1 LKAHE
6 FERRSISWVD
16 EYVRTLSE
24 GASLT
29 NPRMRRAAIA
39 AALATSLLAA
49 FAALGGVGVA
59 QSAISSAQYQYGN
72 KVTICHKG
80 HTISVGKAAEP
91 AHVRHGDTVGTC
103 AAAKAKKAKAA
114 KAKAAAAKA
123 KAAEKKQDDGSSD
136 KPGHGNGN
144 GKGGKG

>member
-1 LKAHE
+1 
-6 FERRSISWVD
+6 
-16 EYVRTLSE
+16 
-24 GASLT
+24 LT
-29 NPRMRRAAIA
+29 KPHLRIALA

-59 QSAISSAQYQYGN
+59 QSAISAAQYQYGK

-80 HTISVGKAAEP
+80 KTISVGKAAEP
-91 AHVRHGDTVGTC
+91 AHVRHGDAVGTC

-114 KAKAAAAKA
+114 KIKAAKAEAAKAKAAAAKA
-123 KAAEKKQDDGSSD
+123 EAEQKKAEKKASD
-136 KPGHGNGN
+136 PAK